1 MPFPKIECRG
11 CTLEHTGQGFCKP
24 QLEPAGYGVALV
36 GEALGQ
42 DEVAAGG
49 LPFQGKAGAV
59 LTRLIERTLDPATS
73 TPLERSK
80 FSIINAISCRP
91 PDNELAGT
99 PWELDALSHC
109 KPIFAAALSMAK
121 PKAILAM
128 GRTALY
134 QLTTLGRAKNSGIE
148 YWRGSVLP
156 SQYGWVIPTFHPS
169 YIMRGN
175 FRFAQVF
182 MDDLLKA
189 LDVARNG
196 PQPDTHTYLKDPP
209 IEVFQRFI
217 REWHEAGKPVMGFDI
232 ETNYSGG
239 EDETELDEI
248 HLEETKSYEVT
259 RLGLCWKEGYA
270 ASIPWIEPYITEAKA
285 VFEAAP
291 ETTVWFEEFDTPRLT
306 AAGCTFNGRVYD
318 AMKAY
323 HLRVPSLPYNLQAA
337 SSLIVGTSYRAWKN
351 EASVDMAWYNSRD
364 ADYLLRC
371 FNSTRARLV
380 QDGKWDTFIRHFVEV
395 GRILRKMS
403 KWGVKVDSEKRKASR
418 IKFAQ
423 ELDEVRS
430 EVQFLIPL
438 DLKPKK
444 IYKIAEPQLRKK
456 FGPELD
462 GPSWTT
468 CEIELTASEQK
479 RIEEKSLKALLKAK
493 AKAEKAALRAQQKE
507 SRRLLL
513 AFAKSS
519 GRKAGGKK
527 SAPGVGGDSSAGGQ
541 TLPSTPAATSPSSNG
556 GEGPI

>member
-1 MPFPKIECRG
+1 MPFPKVECRG
-11 CTLEHTGQGFCKP
+11 CSLEHEGQGFCKP
-24 QLEPAGYGVALV
+24 QIEPEGYGVALC
-36 GEALGQ
+36 GEALGA
-42 DEVAAGG
+42 EEIAAGG

-59 LTRLIERTLDPATS
+59 LTRLIERTLDPLTN
-73 TPLERSK
+73 TPLERDK
-80 FSIINAISCRP
+80 FSIINAVSCRP

-99 PWELDALSHC
+99 PWELDALQHC
-109 KPIFAAALSMAK
+109 KPIFSQALSKAK

-182 MDDLLKA
+182 MADLLRA

-209 IEVFQRFI
+209 IEAFKRFVQ
-217 REWHEAGKPVMGFDI
+217 EWRAAGKPPMGFDI

-270 ASIPWIEPYITEAKA
+270 ASVPWIEPYISEAKA
-285 VFEAAP
+285 VFLAAP
-291 ETTVWFEEFDTPRLT
+291 ETTVWFEEFDVPRLI
-306 AAGCTFNGRVYD
+306 ASGCTFTGKVYD

-323 HLRVPSLPYNLQAA
+323 HLRIPSLPYNLQAA
-337 SSLIVGTSYRAWKN
+337 SSLIVGSSYRAWKN
-351 EASVDMAWYNSRD
+351 EASNDMAWYNARD

-371 FNSTRARLV
+371 FNSTRTKLV
-380 QDGKWDTFIRHFVEV
+380 QDGKWDTFLRHFVEV

-403 KWGVKVDSEKRKASR
+403 KWGVKVDSLKRRESR
-418 IKFAQ
+418 EKFAK
-423 ELDEVRS
+423 ELETVRT
-430 EVQFLIPL
+430 EVQPLIPL

-444 IYKIAEPQLRKK
+444 VYKISEAQLRKK
-456 FGPELD
+456 FGSELD
-462 GPSWTT
+462 TPLWTT
-468 CEIELTASEQK
+468 LEVELTASEQK
-479 RIEEKSLKALLKAK
+479 KLEEKSLKALQKQRDKEQKAQAK
-493 AKAEKAALRAQQKE
+493 REKAESL
-507 SRRLLL
+507 RLLR
-513 AFAKSS
+513 AFAKST
-519 GRKAGGKK
+519 GRKRGGRK
-527 SAPGVGGDSSAGGQ
+527 SAPSGASSPGPQDPLG
-541 TLPSTPAATSPSSNG
+541 TPAATSPSSS
-556 GEGPI
+556 GEES